1 MQTKTTPWSRRDFE
15 LQVHVEIKTV
25 TCMWVQVAREMTF
38 SERFLVYS
46 IKTMTKCVNVVVYG
60 VYIVYW
66 VSWVHAELFVGVE
79 G

>member
-1 MQTKTTPWSRRDFE
+1 V
-15 LQVHVEIKTV
+15 LQVHEKTNTV

-46 IKTMTKCVNVVVYG
+46 INTVTKCVTIMVYG
-60 VYIVYW
+60 VYIVCW
-66 VSWVHAELFVGVE
+66 VSWVLAELFVGVE